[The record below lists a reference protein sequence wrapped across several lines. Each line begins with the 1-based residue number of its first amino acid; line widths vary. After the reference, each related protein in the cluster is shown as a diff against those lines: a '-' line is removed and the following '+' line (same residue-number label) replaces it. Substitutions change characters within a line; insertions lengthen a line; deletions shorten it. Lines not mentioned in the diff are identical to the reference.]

1 MKRLVIACT
10 LLATVVGCESIAEN
24 RKVTVRRTGVAD
36 VSSASAANVTTLW
49 WRARDTGNADS
60 PWNAFVPPPAPAD
73 PIDQDLKFFENNV
86 IRWPKKL
93 RPAYNPK
100 PLNLKGRQLKTKKKE
115 DAVLHKK
122 LRQPLVLRN
131 SEVY

>member
-1 MKRLVIACT
+1 MKRLAIACAF
-10 LLATVVGCESIAEN
+10 LATVVGCGSFAEN
-24 RKVTVRRTGVAD
+24 RKVTVRRT
-36 VSSASAANVTTLW
+36 VSSTSVANVTTLW
-49 WRARDTGNADS
+49 WRARDTGNVDS

-115 DAVLHKK
+115 DAA
-122 LRQPLVLRN
+122 LRKRLEQPVIPRS